1 MKLRNVVLMLVLTIG
16 VLAGCGG
23 TTPAATS
30 QPAGAVAP
38 AGAAAPA
45 DTETAAGPED
55 SSNSTAQLD
64 MSYEGALSLA
74 NQLALGTFLL
84 EETALAVTPST
95 NTDAQLDMSY
105 EGALSLA
112 NQLALGTFLLEET
125 SLAVTPQQAKA
136 VLPLWQAIQGGT
148 LQSSAETDAVLGQI
162 ERAMTSEQVAAIA
175 AKGLTNEDLQ
185 VWAQETGVDLGPSPE
200 AIAAR
205 QADGTA
211 QGDFAKFS
219 DMSEEDRAAA
229 RATAQASGLGGPG
242 QGGDMSAEDREARRA
257 TAEASG
263 MSFAGRGVAG
273 QLASLAGPLVELLTE
288 RSAG

>member
-1 MKLRNVVLMLVLTIG
+1 MLVLTIG

-38 AGAAAPA
+38 A
-45 DTETAAGPED
+45 DTETAAGPEGSANTD
-55 SSNSTAQLD
+55 AQLD

-84 EETALAVTPST
+84 EETALAVTP
-95 NTDAQLDMSY
+95 
-105 EGALSLA
+105 
-112 NQLALGTFLLEET
+112 
-125 SLAVTPQQAKA
+125 QQAKA

-148 LQSSAETDAVLGQI
+148 LQGNAETDAVLGQI

-175 AKGLTNEDLQ
+175 ARGLTNEDLQ

-200 AIAAR
+200 AIAAF

-211 QGDFAKFS
+211 QGDFGKFS

-229 RATAQASGLGGPG
+229 RATAQASGVGGLG

-257 TAEASG
+257 TAQASG
-263 MSFAGRGVAG
+263 TGFGGVRGAG

-288 RSAG
+288 RAAG